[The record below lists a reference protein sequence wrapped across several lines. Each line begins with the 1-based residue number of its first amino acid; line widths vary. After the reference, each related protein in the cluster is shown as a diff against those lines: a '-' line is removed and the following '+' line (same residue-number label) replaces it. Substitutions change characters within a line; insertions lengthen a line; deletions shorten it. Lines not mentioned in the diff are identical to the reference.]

1 MKRWRIATGIVM
13 WLYIGS
19 HMINHSLG
27 LISLHVAEQ
36 GLRIMV
42 SVVHWLPIT
51 ILLYGAFAVHLV
63 LAILGLLQRRSL
75 RMPAI
80 DAIRICLG
88 LGFPLL
94 LIGHVFSTRV
104 IYEWYQLPPEYSRVV
119 AGLIASGS
127 EGRQLALLAPGWLH
141 GCLGL
146 DMSLR
151 RRPYLLWWRRLFI
164 VLAILL
170 PILAGAGY
178 LTMESEVSKLLGD
191 SSWRIN
197 TLKHLSLEQRDTLIA
212 RRETV
217 LWGYIGA
224 IALAVCVPIIVRRA
238 RRFRVDG
245 N

>member
-1 MKRWRIATGIVM
+1 M
-13 WLYIGS
+13 
-19 HMINHSLG
+19 
-27 LISLHVAEQ
+27 
-36 GLRIMV
+36 
-42 SVVHWLPIT
+42 
-51 ILLYGAFAVHLV
+51 
-63 LAILGLLQRRSL
+63 
-75 RMPAI
+75 
-80 DAIRICLG
+80 
-88 LGFPLL
+88 
-94 LIGHVFSTRV
+94 
-104 IYEWYQLPPEYSRVV
+104 
-119 AGLIASGS
+119 
-127 EGRQLALLAPGWLH
+127 
-141 GCLGL
+141 
-146 DMSLR
+146 
-151 RRPYLLWWRRLFI
+151 
-164 VLAILL
+164 LAILL